1 MLFIIPTDTCFWIWC
16 EISDVE
22 SYHKIYKIK
31 KRDLSKPLAIMVE
44 NFEWLEN
51 NTSLTLEQVN
61 FLKNY
66 NKPFTIMTDCP
77 RIKMILELEQEDFMY
92 ENKWEYKKIAFR
104 VANTDIQKKLISDVW
119 PIFLTSANFSWEK
132 EIYSTDEAKKQFS
145 KYLKEIKFI
154 PENFEINWKLPP
166 SDIFEFVWDGLEI
179 KYLRK
184 N

>member
-22 SYHKIYKIK
+22 NYHKIYKIK
-31 KRDLSKPLAIMVE
+31 KRDLSKPLAIMVLD
-44 NFEWLEN
+44 FSWLED
-51 NTSLTLEQVN
+51 NTSLTKEQVE

-66 NKPFTIMTDCP
+66 ERPFTIMTDCP
-77 RIKMILELEQEDFMY
+77 RIKMVLELEQEDFSY
-92 ENKWEYKKIAFR
+92 ENASQYKKIAFR
-104 VANTDIQKKLISDVW
+104 VANTDLERKLISDIW

-132 EIYSTDEAKKQFS
+132 EIYSTTEAKKQFS

-154 PENFEINWKLPP
+154 PEDFEITWKLPP
-166 SDIFEFVWDGLEI
+166 SDIFEFVWDSLEV